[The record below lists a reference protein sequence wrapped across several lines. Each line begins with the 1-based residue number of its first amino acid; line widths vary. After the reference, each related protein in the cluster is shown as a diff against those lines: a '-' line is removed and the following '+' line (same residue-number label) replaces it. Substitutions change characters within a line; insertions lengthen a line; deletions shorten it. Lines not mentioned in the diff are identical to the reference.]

1 LFEKSQTP
9 SFCPVRAD
17 LCVENPRNTQVLLAV
32 FFVKPHRPGQKS
44 GTFSIFKQA
53 LMKGEDFMS
62 AESQARRTSVEVEF
76 DGDAAD
82 SASLCPV
89 VTVEV
94 LGE

>member
-1 LFEKSQTP
+1 
-9 SFCPVRAD
+9 
-17 LCVENPRNTQVLLAV
+17 
-32 FFVKPHRPGQKS
+32 
-44 GTFSIFKQA
+44 
-53 LMKGEDFMS
+53 MS
-62 AESQARRTSVEVEF
+62 AESQARRTSMEVEF